1 MKVKMI
7 MKQYVEC
14 SKHRH
19 CEDSCPYREECRAFI
34 NKLRDMIE
42 FKEAPGDG
50 EKKWDHTV

>member
-42 FKEAPGDG
+42 FKEVPGDG
-50 EKKWDHTV
+50 EETDITQ